1 MSVIPA
7 SVADNG
13 LKLKM
18 FKILKETDVPIDPS
32 IVEDYHR
39 LPSKGS
45 PKKIIRKL
53 IRDNN
58 IRRTSLRKN
67 KLRRLKPESVNV
79 PEETNVFIDESLCL
93 HYKKTV
99 VQM

>member
-18 FKILKETDVPIDPS
+18 FKILKESDVQIDPS

-45 PKKIIRKL
+45 PKKIIIKL
-53 IRDNN
+53 IPDKN
-58 IRRTSLRKN
+58 IRRTSLSKN
-67 KLRRLKPESVNV
+67 KLRRLKPELVNV

>member
-18 FKILKETDVPIDPS
+18 FKILKESDVQIDPS

-45 PKKIIRKL
+45 PKKIIIKL
-53 IRDNN
+53 IPDKN
-58 IRRTSLRKN
+58 IRRTSLSKN

>member
-18 FKILKETDVPIDPS
+18 FKILKESDVQIDPS

-45 PKKIIRKL
+45 PKKIIIKL
-53 IRDNN
+53 IPDKN
-58 IRRTSLRKN
+58 ICRTSLSKN